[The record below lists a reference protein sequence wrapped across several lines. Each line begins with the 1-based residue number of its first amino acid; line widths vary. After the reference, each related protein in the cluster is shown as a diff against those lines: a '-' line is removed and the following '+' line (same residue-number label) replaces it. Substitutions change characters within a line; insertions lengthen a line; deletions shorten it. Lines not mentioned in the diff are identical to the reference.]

1 MDEKKKVELK
11 IEELEE
17 RIAPTL
23 LGGDSAMVGFYKV
36 DSTGML
42 STPANGTP
50 VPVAAFDG
58 LGKALLGPG
67 NSTIPPR

>member
-1 MDEKKKVELK
+1 MDEKKIRLH

-23 LGGDSAMVGFYKV
+23 LGGDQAIVGFYKV

-50 VPVAAFDG
+50 VPVASFDG
-58 LGKALLGPG
+58 LGKALLGPC